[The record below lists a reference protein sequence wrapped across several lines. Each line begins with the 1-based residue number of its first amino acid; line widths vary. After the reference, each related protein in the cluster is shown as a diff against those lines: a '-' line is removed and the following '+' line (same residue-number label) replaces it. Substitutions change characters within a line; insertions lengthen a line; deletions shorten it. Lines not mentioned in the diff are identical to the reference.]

1 MSAMKP
7 FVRAASFA
15 LVAGIAITAGMS
27 RAALA
32 QDTTFRGITL
42 IGNYDPTRDK
52 ISVAVLPVSGAFG
65 DSLRAIVQRDLDF
78 SDRFTILPIEGGD
91 ADAARTGG
99 AASGLNYSI
108 FQRLNAAAI
117 VQMTSMPTGVHVA
130 LHDVAKGQV
139 VNVGDFALPSAGF
152 SREWRMAVHRTSD
165 EIARWMTGQ
174 RGIAATRI
182 AYIRGTGKA
191 AAIRIVDSDGAG
203 EITVPTDENGISPAW
218 HPSGTMLAY
227 STYGDVASRIVLFDL
242 TTSNSRTLTTA
253 PRNTQYITPNFMP
266 DGTSILYARSGE
278 SGSDIYAVGLS
289 GSDAPRRL
297 TAGRGAE
304 NASPTPSPD
313 GRRVVYVGNGY
324 GQPELYIMDADGT
337 DARLL
342 TEYDL
347 SDKNYRS
354 DPDWSPDGRLIAY
367 QEKIGPAFQIRT
379 IRATGGTPKQLTSE
393 GVNEQPSWA
402 PDSRHI
408 VFTSTRSGVRQLW
421 ILDTETFRM
430 RQLTTSAG
438 SRLAAWSSRLT
449 Q

>member
-139 VNVGDFALPSAGF
+139 VNVGDFALPSAGY

>member
-1 MSAMKP
+1 MKAI
-7 FVRAASFA
+7 VRAAAFA
-15 LVAGIAITAGMS
+15 LVTGLAIDAGSGRT
-27 RAALA
+27 ALA

-42 IGNYDPTRDK
+42 IGNYDPLRDK

-91 ADAARTGG
+91 AAGARTGG

-108 FQRLNAAAI
+108 FKQLNAAAVI
-117 VQMTSMPTGVHVA
+117 EMTSMPTGVHVA

-152 SREWRMAVHRTSD
+152 SRDWRMAVHRASD

-182 AYIRGTGKA
+182 AYIRGSGKA
-191 AAIRIVDSDGAG
+191 AAIRIIDSDGAG

-227 STYGDVASRIVLFDL
+227 STYGDVGSRIVLFDL
-242 TTSNSRTLTTA
+242 TTTNSRTLAKA
-253 PRNTQYITPNFMP
+253 PINVQYITPTFTA

-278 SGSDIYAVGLS
+278 NGSDIYAVGLS
-289 GSDAPRRL
+289 GGDTPRRL
-297 TAGRGAE
+297 TVGRGAE
-304 NASPTPSPD
+304 NASPTSSPD
-313 GRRVVYVGNGY
+313 GRRIVYVGNGA
-324 GQPELYIMDADGT
+324 GAPELYIMDADGT
-337 DARLL
+337 DARLF
-342 TEYDL
+342 TEYDF

-367 QEKIGPAFQIRT
+367 QEKIGPNFQIRT

-402 PDSRHI
+402 PDSRHL

-438 SRLAAWSSRLT
+438 ARLGAWSTRLT

>member
-1 MSAMKP
+1 MKP

-15 LVAGIAITAGMS
+15 LVAGIAIIAGMS

-139 VNVGDFALPSAGF
+139 VNVGDFALPSAGY

-242 TTSNSRTLTTA
+242 TTANSRTLTTA
-253 PRNTQYITPNFMP
+253 PRNTQYITPNFM
-266 DGTSILYARSGE
+266 
-278 SGSDIYAVGLS
+278 AVCGL
-289 GSDAPRRL
+289 
-297 TAGRGAE
+297 
-304 NASPTPSPD
+304 
-313 GRRVVYVGNGY
+313 
-324 GQPELYIMDADGT
+324 
-337 DARLL
+337 
-342 TEYDL
+342 
-347 SDKNYRS
+347 
-354 DPDWSPDGRLIAY
+354 
-367 QEKIGPAFQIRT
+367 
-379 IRATGGTPKQLTSE
+379 
-393 GVNEQPSWA
+393 
-402 PDSRHI
+402 
-408 VFTSTRSGVRQLW
+408 
-421 ILDTETFRM
+421 
-430 RQLTTSAG
+430 
-438 SRLAAWSSRLT
+438 
-449 Q
+449 

>member
-1 MSAMKP
+1 MKV
-7 FVRAASFA
+7 FVRGAGLT
-15 LVAGIAITAGMS
+15 LVAGLALTAGAA

-52 ISVAVLPVSGAFG
+52 ISVAVLAVSGAFG

-78 SDRFTILPIEGGD
+78 SDRFTILPVEGGD

-99 AASGLNYSI
+99 AGSGLNYSI
-108 FQRLNAAAI
+108 FKQLNAAAVI
-117 VQMTSMPTGVHVA
+117 QMTSMPTGIHVA

-139 VNVGDFALPSAGF
+139 VNVGDFALPATGLT
-152 SREWRMAVHRTSD
+152 REWRMAVHRTSD

-174 RGIAATRI
+174 RGMAATRI
-182 AYIRGTGKA
+182 AYIRGSGKA
-191 AAIRIVDSDGAG
+191 AAIRIIDSDGAG

-227 STYGDVASRIVLFDL
+227 STYGDVGSRIVLFDL
-242 TTSNSRTLTTA
+242 ATANSRTLTKA
-253 PRNTQYITPNFMP
+253 PINVQYITPNFTP

-278 SGSDIYAVGLS
+278 NGSDIYAVGLS
-289 GSDAPRRL
+289 GNDTPRRL
-297 TAGRGAE
+297 TVGRGAE
-304 NASPTPSPD
+304 NASPTSSPD
-313 GRRVVYVGNGY
+313 GRRIVYVGNAEGSP
-324 GQPELYIMDADGT
+324 QLYVMDADGT
-337 DARLL
+337 DARRL
-342 TEYDL
+342 TEYDF

-367 QEKIGPAFQIRT
+367 QEKIGPNFQIRT
-379 IRATGGTPKQLTSE
+379 IRATGGAPKQLTSE

-402 PDSRHI
+402 PDSRHL

-421 ILDTETFRM
+421 VLDTETFRM

-438 SRLAAWSSRLT
+438 ARLGAWSARLT

>member
-1 MSAMKP
+1 MNP
-7 FVRAASFA
+7 FVRATA
-15 LVAGIAITAGMS
+15 LAFVAVIAMTAGAS
-27 RAALA
+27 RTALA

-42 IGNYDPTRDK
+42 IGNYDPLRDK

-78 SDRFTILPIEGGD
+78 SDRFAILPIEGGD

-108 FQRLNAAAI
+108 FKRLNAAAVI
-117 VQMTSMPTGVHVA
+117 QMTSTPTGVHVA
-130 LHDVAKGQV
+130 LHDVVKGQV

-191 AAIRIVDSDGAG
+191 AAIRIIDSDGAG

>member
-1 MSAMKP
+1 MNP
-7 FVRAASFA
+7 FVRATA
-15 LVAGIAITAGMS
+15 LAFVAALAMTAGTS
-27 RAALA
+27 RMALA

-42 IGNYDPTRDK
+42 IGNYDPLRDK
-52 ISVAVLPVSGAFG
+52 IAVAVLPVSGAFG
-65 DSLRAIVQRDLDF
+65 DSLRAIIQRDLDF

-108 FQRLNAAAI
+108 FQRLNAAAVI
-117 VQMTSMPTGVHVA
+117 QMTSTPTGVHVA

-139 VNVGDFALPSAGF
+139 VNVGDFALPAAGF

-191 AAIRIVDSDGAG
+191 AAIRIIDSDGAG

-367 QEKIGPAFQIRT
+367 QEKIGPNFQIRT

>member
-1 MSAMKP
+1 MKP

-15 LVAGIAITAGMS
+15 LVAGIAITAGVS
-27 RAALA
+27 RSALA

-152 SREWRMAVHRTSD
+152 TRDWRLAVHRASD

-191 AAIRIVDSDGAG
+191 AAIRIIDSDGAG

-242 TTSNSRTLTTA
+242 TTANSRTLTTA

-278 SGSDIYAVGLS
+278 NGSDIYAVGLS

-297 TAGRGAE
+297 TVGRGSE
-304 NASPTPSPD
+304 NASPTSSPD
-313 GRRVVYVGNGY
+313 GRRIVYVGNSY

-367 QEKIGPAFQIRT
+367 QEKIGPNFQIRT

-430 RQLTTSAG
+430 RQLTTSSG
-438 SRLAAWSSRLT
+438 SRLAAWSTRLT

>member
-1 MSAMKP
+1 MRP
-7 FVRAASFA
+7 FVRTAILT
-15 LVAGIAITAGMS
+15 LVAAFGAIAGAA
-27 RAALA
+27 RAAVA

-42 IGNYDPTRDK
+42 IGNYDPTHDK

-78 SDRFTILPIEGGD
+78 SDRFTILPVEGGD

-108 FQRLNAAAI
+108 FQRLNAAAV
-117 VQMTSMPTGVHVA
+117 VQMTSSPAGVHVA

-139 VNVGDFALPSAGF
+139 VNVGDFALPAAGF

-182 AYIRGTGKA
+182 AYIRGSGKA
-191 AAIRIVDSDGAG
+191 AAIRIIDSDGAG

-242 TTSNSRTLTTA
+242 ATSNSRTLTTA
-253 PRNTQYITPNFMP
+253 PRNTQYITPNFTP

-278 SGSDIYAVGLS
+278 NGSDIYAVGLS
-289 GSDAPRRL
+289 GNDAPRRL

-304 NASPTPSPD
+304 NASPTSSPD
-313 GRRVVYVGNGY
+313 GRRIVYVGNVAGA
-324 GQPELYIMDADGT
+324 PELYIMDADGT

-342 TEYDL
+342 TEYDF

-367 QEKIGPAFQIRT
+367 QEQIGRNFQIRT

-402 PDSRHI
+402 PDSRHL

-421 ILDTETFRM
+421 VLDTETFRL

>member
-1 MSAMKP
+1 MKA
-7 FVRAASFA
+7 FVRAAAFR
-15 LVAGIAITAGMS
+15 LVAGLALTAGTG
-27 RAALA
+27 RLALA

-78 SDRFTILPIEGGD
+78 SDRFTILPVEGGD
-91 ADAARTGG
+91 AGAARTGG
-99 AASGLNYSI
+99 AGSGLNYSI
-108 FQRLNAAAI
+108 FKQLNAAAVI
-117 VQMTSMPTGVHVA
+117 EMTSMPTGVHVA

-139 VNVGDFALPSAGF
+139 VNVGDFGLPSAGF
-152 SREWRMAVHRTSD
+152 SRDWRLAVHRASD

-182 AYIRGTGKA
+182 AYIRGSGKA
-191 AAIRIVDSDGAG
+191 AAIRIIDSDGAG

-227 STYGDVASRIVLFDL
+227 STYGDVGSRIVLFDL
-242 TTSNSRTLTTA
+242 ATTNSRTLAKA
-253 PRNTQYITPNFMP
+253 PINVQYITPAFTT

-278 SGSDIYAVGLS
+278 NGSDIYAVGLS
-289 GSDAPRRL
+289 GNDTPRRL
-297 TAGRGAE
+297 TVGRGAE
-304 NASPTPSPD
+304 NASPTSSPD
-313 GRRVVYVGNGY
+313 GRRIVYVGNGA
-324 GQPELYIMDADGT
+324 GAPELYIMDADGT
-337 DARLL
+337 DARLF
-342 TEYDL
+342 TEYDF

-367 QEKIGPAFQIRT
+367 QEKVGGGQFQIRT

-393 GVNEQPSWA
+393 GANEQPSWA
-402 PDSRHI
+402 PDSRHL

-438 SRLAAWSSRLT
+438 SRLGAWSTRLT

>member
-1 MSAMKP
+1 MKAL
-7 FVRAASFA
+7 RAAVLTLLGA
-15 LVAGIAITAGMS
+15 VAINAVAGGG
-27 RAALA
+27 RKLLA
-32 QDTTFRGITL
+32 QDTTFKGITL

-52 ISVAVLPVSGAFG
+52 ISVAVLPVTGAFG
-65 DSLRAIVQRDLDF
+65 DSLRAIIQRDLDF

-108 FQRLNAAAI
+108 FQRLNAAAV
-117 VQMTSMPTGVHVA
+117 VQMTSTPTGVHVA

-152 SREWRMAVHRTSD
+152 TRDWRLAAHRTSD

-242 TTSNSRTLTTA
+242 ATANSPTLTTA
-253 PRNTQYITPNFMP
+253 PRTTPYITPSFTP

-278 SGSDIYAVGLS
+278 NGSDIYAVGLS

-297 TAGRGAE
+297 TVGRGAE
-304 NASPTPSPD
+304 NAGPTSSPD
-313 GRRVVYVGNGY
+313 GRRVVYVGNSY

-367 QEKIGPAFQIRT
+367 QEQIGRSFQIRT

-408 VFTSTRSGVRQLW
+408 VFTSTRCGVRQLW
-421 ILDTETFRM
+421 VLDTETFRM

>member
-1 MSAMKP
+1 MKP

-139 VNVGDFALPSAGF
+139 VNVGDFALPSAGY

-242 TTSNSRTLTTA
+242 TTANSRTLTTA

-278 SGSDIYAVGLS
+278 NGSDIYAVGLS

-297 TAGRGAE
+297 TVGRGSE
-304 NASPTPSPD
+304 NASPTSSPD
-313 GRRVVYVGNGY
+313 GRRIVYVGNSY

-367 QEKIGPAFQIRT
+367 QEKIGPNFQIRT

-430 RQLTTSAG
+430 RQLTTSSG

>member
-1 MSAMKP
+1 MNP
-7 FVRAASFA
+7 FVRATA
-15 LVAGIAITAGMS
+15 LAFVAALAMTAGTS
-27 RAALA
+27 RMALA

-42 IGNYDPTRDK
+42 IGNYDPLRDK

-65 DSLRAIVQRDLDF
+65 DSLRAIIQRDLDF

-108 FQRLNAAAI
+108 FQRLNAAAVI
-117 VQMTSMPTGVHVA
+117 QMTSTPTGVHVA

-139 VNVGDFALPSAGF
+139 VNVGDFALPAAGF
-152 SREWRMAVHRTSD
+152 SREWRMAAHRTSD
-165 EIARWMTGQ
+165 EVARWMTGQ

-191 AAIRIVDSDGAG
+191 AAIRIIDSDGAG

-367 QEKIGPAFQIRT
+367 QEKIGPNFQIRT

>member
-1 MSAMKP
+1 MKP

-139 VNVGDFALPSAGF
+139 VNVGDFALPSAGY

-242 TTSNSRTLTTA
+242 TTANSRTLTTA

-278 SGSDIYAVGLS
+278 NGSDIYAVGLS

-297 TAGRGAE
+297 TVGRGSE
-304 NASPTPSPD
+304 NASPTSSPD
-313 GRRVVYVGNGY
+313 GRRIVYVGNSY

-430 RQLTTSAG
+430 RQLTTSSG

>member
-1 MSAMKP
+1 MKAL
-7 FVRAASFA
+7 RAAVLTLLGA
-15 LVAGIAITAGMS
+15 VAINAVAGAG
-27 RAALA
+27 RKLLA
-32 QDTTFRGITL
+32 QDTTFKGITL

-52 ISVAVLPVSGAFG
+52 ISVAVLPVTGAFG
-65 DSLRAIVQRDLDF
+65 DSLRAIIQRDLDF

-108 FQRLNAAAI
+108 FQRLNAAAV
-117 VQMTSMPTGVHVA
+117 VQMTSTPTGVHVA

-152 SREWRMAVHRTSD
+152 TRDWRLAAHRTSD

-182 AYIRGTGKA
+182 AYIRGSGKA

-242 TTSNSRTLTTA
+242 ATANSRTLTTA
-253 PRNTQYITPNFMP
+253 PRNTQYITPNFTA

-278 SGSDIYAVGLS
+278 NGSDIYAVGLS
-289 GSDAPRRL
+289 GNDAPRRL

-313 GRRVVYVGNGY
+313 GRRVVYVGNSEGP
-324 GQPELYIMDADGT
+324 PELYIMDADGT
-337 DARLL
+337 DARRL
-342 TEYDL
+342 TEYDF

-367 QEKIGPAFQIRT
+367 QEKIGGGQFQIRT
-379 IRATGGTPKQLTSE
+379 IRATGGAPKQLTSE
-393 GVNEQPSWA
+393 GANEQPSWA

-421 ILDTETFRM
+421 VLDTETFRM

>member
-1 MSAMKP
+1 MKP
-7 FVRAASFA
+7 FVRAAASV
-15 LVAGIAITAGMS
+15 LVAGLATIAASSRTAF
-27 RAALA
+27 A

-42 IGNYDPTRDK
+42 VGNYDPLRDK
-52 ISVAVLPVSGAFG
+52 IPVAVLPVPGAFG

-91 ADAARTGG
+91 ADAARTAG

-108 FQRLNAAAI
+108 FQRLNAAAVI
-117 VQMTSMPTGVHVA
+117 QMTSMPTGVHVA
-130 LHDVAKGQV
+130 LYDVSKGQV

-152 SREWRMAVHRTSD
+152 SRDWRMAVHRASD
-165 EIARWMTGQ
+165 EIARWMTSQ

-182 AYIRGTGKA
+182 AYIRGSGKA
-191 AAIRIVDSDGAG
+191 AAIRIIDSDGAG

-242 TTSNSRTLTTA
+242 STANSRTLTTA
-253 PRNTQYITPNFMP
+253 PRNTQYITPNFTP

-278 SGSDIYAVGLS
+278 NGSDIYAVGLS

-297 TAGRGAE
+297 TVGRGAE
-304 NASPTPSPD
+304 NASPTSSPD
-313 GRRVVYVGNGY
+313 GRRVVYVGNSY

-367 QEKIGPAFQIRT
+367 QEKIGPNFQIRT

-430 RQLTTSAG
+430 RQLTTSSG

>member
-1 MSAMKP
+1 MKA
-7 FVRAASFA
+7 FRAAAFT
-15 LVAGIAITAGMS
+15 LVAGLAITAGTGGG
-27 RAALA
+27 RKALA

-42 IGNYDPTRDK
+42 VGNYDPLRDK
-52 ISVAVLPVSGAFG
+52 IPVAVLPVSGAFG

-108 FQRLNAAAI
+108 FQRLNAAAV
-117 VQMTSMPTGVHVA
+117 VQMTTMPTGIHVA

-139 VNVGDFALPSAGF
+139 VNVGDFVLPSAGF
-152 SREWRMAVHRTSD
+152 TRDWRLAVHRVSD
-165 EIARWMTGQ
+165 EIERWMTSQ

-182 AYIRGTGKA
+182 AYIRGSGKS
-191 AAIRIVDSDGAG
+191 AAIRIVDSDGSG

-242 TTSNSRTLTTA
+242 GTANSRTLTTA
-253 PRNTQYITPNFMP
+253 PRNTQYITPNFTP

-278 SGSDIYAVGLS
+278 NGSDIYAVGLS

-304 NASPTPSPD
+304 NASPTSSPD
-313 GRRVVYVGNGY
+313 GRRVVYVGNGA

-342 TEYDL
+342 TEYDF

-367 QEKIGPAFQIRT
+367 QEKIGPNFQIRT
-379 IRATGGTPKQLTSE
+379 IRATGGAPKQLTSE
-393 GVNEQPSWA
+393 GANEQPSWA
-402 PDSRHI
+402 PDSRHV

-438 SRLAAWSSRLT
+438 SRLAAWSARLT